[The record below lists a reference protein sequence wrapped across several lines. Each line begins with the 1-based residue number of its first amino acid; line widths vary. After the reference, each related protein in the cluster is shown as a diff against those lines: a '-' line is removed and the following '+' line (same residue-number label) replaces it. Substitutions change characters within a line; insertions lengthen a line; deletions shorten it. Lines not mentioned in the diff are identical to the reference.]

1 MKHYTILLISFLLFF
16 TKLNSQT
23 IDIPIS
29 IYIDYKRVENND
41 SLLNI
46 AITQIKDYFK
56 IIIKYNNQKVKS
68 YLYKDE
74 LSNTDSIHIFIQTK
88 NRYKKA
94 NIDYIII
101 RENAPIT
108 YFGYYRSLDCRYYS
122 HDILLYVKKDMERKK
137 RNIFVDKFI
146 LIKCKFQIYIQ
157 EIKSK
162 KMF

>member
-1 MKHYTILLISFLLFF
+1 MYFKLKKMYICSH
-16 TKLNSQT
+16 KLNITLSEKQG
-23 IDIPIS
+23 
-29 IYIDYKRVENND
+29 VEP
-41 SLLNI
+41 
-46 AITQIKDYFK
+46 
-56 IIIKYNNQKVKS
+56 
-68 YLYKDE
+68 DE